1 MQDETSRV
9 SQPDERLGDKAQL
22 SIQERRTANTMGAE
36 EEPHDHLLL
45 DAFAMGREKMY

>member
-1 MQDETSRV
+1 MQDEASRV
-9 SQPDERLGDKAQL
+9 LQLDKGLGDKTQL
-22 SIQERRTANTMGAE
+22 SFQERRTAKTMGAE